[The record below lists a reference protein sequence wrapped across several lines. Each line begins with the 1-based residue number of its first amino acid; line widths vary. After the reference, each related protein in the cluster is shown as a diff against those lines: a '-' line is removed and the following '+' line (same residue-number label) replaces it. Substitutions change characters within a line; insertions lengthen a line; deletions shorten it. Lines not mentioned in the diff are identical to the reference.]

1 MKKIVSSVLSQL
13 LSRYIDYIDESQLE
27 IELWNGKCQLENV
40 KIAENALSSHY
51 IPLIVQKGVLDK
63 INLIFPWSRLKSE
76 PCEINI
82 ENIFILA
89 TINGTTLIYKD
100 LSSKNKSKSLEALD
114 SSMESGSSL
123 TAFNSIID
131 NLRVNLKNIH
141 LRIEIPIK
149 DHYIALGIMFS
160 NIFIYTV
167 DEHNQL
173 YFTPNSATTIYKR
186 AEVENFTIYLDP
198 ETSSFCGDNFSNL
211 MLNSMK
217 ENHHNILNPFSFEIN
232 LNH

>member
-1 MKKIVSSVLSQL
+1 MKKIVSSVLSQV
-13 LSRYIDYIDESQLE
+13 LSRYIDHIDESQLE

-160 NIFIYTV
+160 NISYILLMNITNYISLQTLLQQFIKEQKLKILQFILILKHLLFV
-167 DEHNQL
+167 V
-173 YFTPNSATTIYKR
+173 TISL
-186 AEVENFTIYLDP
+186 T
-198 ETSSFCGDNFSNL
+198 
-211 MLNSMK
+211 
-217 ENHHNILNPFSFEIN
+217 
-232 LNH
+232 